1 MTVLVNPIMLASIGS
16 RSYYLLAGLNL
27 LWIPTVFLFYPET
40 RNRSLESI
48 EALFS
53 APGPFY
59 WQMERA
65 YKAHSDVLAEHGI
78 SESQDIKS
86 GSSKSLSM
94 HDEVVSK

>member
-40 RNRSLESI
+40 CNRSLESI

-53 APGPFY
+53 TPSPFY
-59 WQMERA
+59 WQMEKA
-65 YKAHSDVLAEHGI
+65 YRVHSDVLAEHGMA
-78 SESQDIKS
+78 EGQDIKMQ
-86 GSSKSLSM
+86 SLKDVSI
-94 HDEVVSK
+94 HDEVA

>member
-40 RNRSLESI
+40 CNRSLESI

-53 APGPFY
+53 TPSPFY
-59 WQMERA
+59 WQMEKA
-65 YKAHSDVLAEHGI
+65 YRIHSDVLAEHGMT
-78 SESQDIKS
+78 ESQDIKMQ
-86 GSSKSLSM
+86 SSKGVSI
-94 HDEVVSK
+94 HDEVAWE